1 MNARLMPA
9 ALALTLALA
18 ACGTTPTAT
27 HTDGSGGAL
36 SSVRGS
42 QNANA
47 IAGQYI
53 VVLKDGSVQVPVTV
67 QSVGGPLNDHLNA
80 QAVTSLISSL
90 NLDPQ
95 GADINHVYTS
105 ALSGFSGK
113 LSAQNLATL
122 QADPRVDYIEQDQVM
137 VSTATQSG
145 ATWGLDRIDQ
155 RNLPLSGSYVYTRT
169 GSGVNSYVLDT
180 GINTAHT
187 NFGGRA
193 IWGGNFTGDGV
204 NSDCQ
209 GHGTHVAGTVG
220 SSTWGVAKS
229 TQLWAVKVLGCD
241 GTGANSGI
249 ISALDAVVAH
259 NVSAR
264 KVVNMSL
271 GPQSRSVS
279 DALDAAVNRA
289 NSSNVMVVVAAG
301 NSGDDSCYYS
311 PARASGAIAVGAT
324 TSTDAR
330 ASFSN
335 YGSCV
340 DIFAPGN
347 SITSTWI
354 GSTTATNTISGTSM
368 ASPHV
373 AGAVAL
379 ILQANPTASSA
390 TVRSLLLNA
399 TTANKVT
406 SAGTGSP
413 NRLLYTSSF

>member
-18 ACGTTPTAT
+18 ACGAAPTAAT
-27 HTDGSGGAL
+27 PDSGSAPSG
-36 SSVRGS
+36 VRGS
-42 QNANA
+42 QNENA

-53 VVLKDGSVQVPVTV
+53 VVLKDGSVPLPITV
-67 QSVGGPLNDHLNA
+67 QSAGGPLNDRLNA
-80 QAVTSLISSL
+80 QAVTSLISAL

-95 GADINHVYTS
+95 GADIRHVYAS
-105 ALSGFSGK
+105 ALNGFSGS
-113 LSAQNLATL
+113 LSAQNLARL
-122 QADPRVDYIEQDQVM
+122 QSDPRVDYIEQDQMM

-155 RNLPLSGSYVYTRT
+155 RNLPLSGSYVYNRT
-169 GSGVNSYVLDT
+169 GSGVNSYILDT

-193 IWGGNFTGDGV
+193 VWGGNFTGDGV
-204 NSDCQ
+204 NSDCD

-229 TQLWAVKVLGCD
+229 TQLWAVKVLDCSGN
-241 GTGANSGI
+241 GANSGI

-259 NVSAR
+259 SVTGR

-271 GPQSRSVS
+271 GPRTRSVS

-289 NSSNVMVVVAAG
+289 NSSNVVVIVAAG
-301 NSGDDSCYYS
+301 NSNDDSCFYS
-311 PARASGAIAVGAT
+311 PARASGAIAVGST
-324 TSTDAR
+324 TRTDAR
-330 ASFSN
+330 SSFSN
-335 YGSCV
+335 YGTCV
-340 DIFAPGN
+340 DIFAPG
-347 SITSTWI
+347 SAITSTWI
-354 GSTTATNTISGTSM
+354 GSTTATNTIDGTSM

-373 AGAVAL
+373 AGAAAL
-379 ILQANPTASSA
+379 ILQANPTASSS

-399 TTANKVT
+399 TTASKVT
-406 SAGTGSP
+406 GAGTGSP
-413 NRLLYTSSF
+413 NRLLYTGSF

>member
-18 ACGTTPTAT
+18 ACGAAPTAAT
-27 HTDGSGGAL
+27 PDSGSAPSG
-36 SSVRGS
+36 VRGS
-42 QNANA
+42 QNENA

-53 VVLKDGSVQVPVTV
+53 VVLKDGSVPLPITV
-67 QSVGGPLNDHLNA
+67 QSAGGPLNDRLNA
-80 QAVTSLISSL
+80 QAVTSLISTL

-95 GADINHVYTS
+95 GADIRHVYAS
-105 ALSGFSGK
+105 ALNGFSGS
-113 LSAQNLATL
+113 LSAQNLARL
-122 QADPRVDYIEQDQVM
+122 QSDPRVDYIEQDQMM

-155 RNLPLSGSYVYTRT
+155 RNLPLSGSYVYNRT
-169 GSGVNSYVLDT
+169 GSGVNSYILDT

-193 IWGGNFTGDGV
+193 VWGGNFTGDGV
-204 NSDCQ
+204 NSDCD

-229 TQLWAVKVLGCD
+229 TQLWAVKVLDCSGN
-241 GTGANSGI
+241 GANSGI

-259 NVSAR
+259 SVTGR

-271 GPQSRSVS
+271 GPRTRSVS

-289 NSSNVMVVVAAG
+289 NSSNVVVIVAAG
-301 NSGDDSCYYS
+301 NSNDDSCFYS
-311 PARASGAIAVGAT
+311 PARASGAIAVGST
-324 TSTDAR
+324 TRTDAR
-330 ASFSN
+330 SSFSN
-335 YGSCV
+335 FGTCV
-340 DIFAPGN
+340 DIFAPG
-347 SITSTWI
+347 SAITSTWI
-354 GSTTATNTISGTSM
+354 GSTTATNTIDGTSM

-373 AGAVAL
+373 AGAAAL
-379 ILQANPTASSA
+379 ILQANPTASSS

-399 TTANKVT
+399 TTASKVT
-406 SAGTGSP
+406 GAGTGSP
-413 NRLLYTSSF
+413 NRLLFTGSF

>member
-18 ACGTTPTAT
+18 ACGAAPTAAT
-27 HTDGSGGAL
+27 PDSGRAPSG
-36 SSVRGS
+36 VRGS
-42 QNANA
+42 QNENA

-53 VVLKDGSVQVPVTV
+53 VVLKDGSVPLPITV
-67 QSVGGPLNDHLNA
+67 QSAGGPLNDRLNA
-80 QAVTSLISSL
+80 QAVTSLISAL

-95 GADINHVYTS
+95 GADIRHVYAS
-105 ALSGFSGK
+105 ALNGFSGS
-113 LSAQNLATL
+113 LSAQNLARL
-122 QADPRVDYIEQDQVM
+122 QSDPRVDYIEQDQMM

-155 RNLPLSGSYVYTRT
+155 RNLPLSGSYVYNRT
-169 GSGVNSYVLDT
+169 GSGVNSYILDT

-193 IWGGNFTGDGV
+193 VWGGNFTGDGV
-204 NSDCQ
+204 NSDCD

-229 TQLWAVKVLGCD
+229 TQLWAVKVLDCSGN
-241 GTGANSGI
+241 GANSGI

-259 NVSAR
+259 SVTGR

-271 GPQSRSVS
+271 GPRTRSVS

-289 NSSNVMVVVAAG
+289 NSSNVVVIVAAG
-301 NSGDDSCYYS
+301 NSNDDSCFYS
-311 PARASGAIAVGAT
+311 PARASGAIAVGST
-324 TSTDAR
+324 TRTDAR
-330 ASFSN
+330 SSFSN

-340 DIFAPGN
+340 DIFAPG
-347 SITSTWI
+347 SAITSTWI
-354 GSTTATNTISGTSM
+354 GSTTATNTIDGTSM

-373 AGAVAL
+373 AGAAAL
-379 ILQANPTASSA
+379 ILQANPTASSS

-399 TTANKVT
+399 TTASKVT
-406 SAGTGSP
+406 GAGTGSP
-413 NRLLYTSSF
+413 NRLLYTGSF